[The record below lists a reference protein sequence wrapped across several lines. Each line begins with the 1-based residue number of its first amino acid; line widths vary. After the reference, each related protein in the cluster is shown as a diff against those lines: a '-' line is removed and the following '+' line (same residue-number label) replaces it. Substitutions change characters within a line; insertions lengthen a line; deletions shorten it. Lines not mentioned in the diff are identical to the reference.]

1 MVALGAAALLSL
13 STAAISA
20 PQPTMLAIKSYSDV
34 AAAAQCLEH
43 HYPWMIR
50 IASDDVICLASP
62 AGVAKRA
69 VRAKDVIS
77 AAVRRVRGR

>member
-1 MVALGAAALLSL
+1 
-13 STAAISA
+13 
-20 PQPTMLAIKSYSDV
+20 MLAIKSYSDV

-43 HYPWMIR
+43 HYGWMIR
-50 IASDDVICLASP
+50 VGPDRVLCLVSS